1 MQKKKKKKSFS
12 PSGKATLETQAG
24 KA

>member
-1 MQKKKKKKSFS
+1 MHKKKKKKRFL